1 MLTAKTFTAA
11 QLKNANPGTLAPTM
25 LQTHEEAPPAVL
37 DALLEEAK
45 KLECELLSF
54 KTLISG
60 WQWEN
65 MSDRKKKRYIDDAI
79 GTVKNFM
86 VHATSALLEPHLST
100 LDPNMWWGANESAFD
115 TNETLIDLTKKCKH
129 LITAIDTGE
138 HHTIPAQ
145 THQIIRYLKKKT
157 TLAAN

>member
-11 QLKNANPGTLAPTM
+11 QLKNANPGTLAPTI

-65 MSDRKKKRYIDDAI
+65 MSDRKKKRHIDDAI

-86 VHATSALLEPHLST
+86 VQAATTVLKSHLST
-100 LDPNMWWGANESAFD
+100 LEANMWWGAIESAFD
-115 TNETLIDLTKKCKH
+115 TNETLTDLTKKCKH
-129 LITAIDTGE
+129 LIATIDTGE
-138 HHTIPAQ
+138 YHTIPAQ
-145 THQIIRYLKKKT
+145 TYQIIRYLKKKT
-157 TLAAN
+157 TLATN

>member
-65 MSDRKKKRYIDDAI
+65 MSDRKKKRHIDDAI

-86 VHATSALLEPHLST
+86 VQAATTVLKSHLRT
-100 LDPNMWWGANESAFD
+100 LDANMYLGAIMSGLNTD
-115 TNETLIDLTKKCKH
+115 ETLTDLTKKCKH
-129 LITAIDTGE
+129 LIATIDTGE
-138 HHTIPAQ
+138 YYTLPAQ
-145 THQIIRYLKKKT
+145 TYQIIRYLKKKT
-157 TLAAN
+157 TLATN